1 MGFGQH
7 NLASYNIQ
15 FRMYFGIFMPIL
27 FIAIKPNVSRVL
39 ESLHLQTF
47 SSLDTKMIQYFYK
60 RTYIDKCINLQFSTI
75 YTVVFSRFNDN
86 GVDTACSGYGQPQVQ
101 ELGPPGPDSPPLLG
115 QGQGGGQGGSP
126 GLQHRARG
134 RQLAGVPPGS
144 VVQVELQ
151 TEVHKVRYHGEGHY
165 QGLLLVENGFY
176 RFDI

>member
-60 RTYIDKCINLQFSTI
+60 RTYIDKCINLQFSISTI
-75 YTVVFSRFNDN
+75 YAVVFSRFNDD
-86 GVDTACSGYGQPQVQ
+86 GVDTASSSYRQPQVQ
-101 ELGPPGPDSPPLLG
+101 ELRPPGPYPPPLLG
-115 QGQGGGQGGSP
+115 KGGGGGQGGSP
-126 GLQHRARG
+126 GLEGGGRG

-144 VVQVELQ
+144 VVQVDRASDRGPHECL
-151 TEVHKVRYHGEGHY
+151 
-165 QGLLLVENGFY
+165 
-176 RFDI
+176 